1 MEKKDA
7 LASVNRFDP
16 PAKEKKKAV
25 AITMEKKDAVASVP
39 ATDGVKAPAIPA
51 ADGVQAP
58 AVPDCK
64 IPLDWDAYEERSYSP
79 PPNPYGTS
87 IIDEYAEVTTR
98 V

>member
-51 ADGVQAP
+51 ADGV
-58 AVPDCK
+58 
-64 IPLDWDAYEERSYSP
+64 
-79 PPNPYGTS
+79 
-87 IIDEYAEVTTR
+87 
-98 V
+98 